1 MKTRI
6 YTITPEQLTTFSKQE
21 DGSYLLPDT
30 FELYIVP
37 SQEDLRKER
46 ITQLEAELKAM
57 PEPTPEELVEAGKM
71 MHPYYMIVQELE
83 MIKSE

>member
-1 MKTRI
+1 MKTRV
-6 YTITPEQLTTFSKQE
+6 YNITLEQLTTFSKQK
-21 DGSYLLPDT
+21 DGSLLLPDT

-37 SQEDLRKER
+37 SREDLRKER

-71 MHPYYMIVQELE
+71 MHPYYMLVDE
-83 MIKSE
+83 IKMLKGE